1 MSDIKP
7 GEEAGERKRERERRE
22 KRECLV
28 IREVINC
35 DVKRDSPRDNFHRRG
50 ENILYRDKNKR
61 EEQANDIKK
70 KEANTEMRSEK
81 EKRIIIPRVTSC
93 SLVESVNFLIKLR
106 PILATSRDLI
116 RLKLVAVR
124 SCG

>member
-70 KEANTEMRSEK
+70 RGKHRD
-81 EKRIIIPRVTSC
+81 EKRKRKEDNYTARYV
-93 SLVESVNFLIKLR
+93 VLIGG
-106 PILATSRDLI
+106 I
-116 RLKLVAVR
+116 
-124 SCG
+124 C